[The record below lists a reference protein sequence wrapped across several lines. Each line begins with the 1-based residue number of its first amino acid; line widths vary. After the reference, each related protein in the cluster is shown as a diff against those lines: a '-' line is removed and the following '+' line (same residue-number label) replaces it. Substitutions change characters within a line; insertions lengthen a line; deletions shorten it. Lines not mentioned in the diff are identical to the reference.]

1 MYQDPQEKG
10 RGPAARVYR
19 TAVLLIAVLL
29 LITTAVGSTAAFLVT
44 KPEPV
49 EEAFAY
55 AQVSCQ
61 VTQSGNALAVQNTGT
76 AQAYIRASYAVNWR
90 LDGEESIAAAVPEGY
105 SYGLIEDPQGAW
117 VDGGDGYFYYPYP
130 VDPGDET
137 PSLLTCSVS
146 RPEEPEY
153 TLSVEVVAE
162 AIQSVPEAAV
172 KAAWGLSIDT
182 NGNLIVPPQN

>member
-1 MYQDPQEKG
+1 MHQDPQEKG

-19 TAVLLIAVLL
+19 TAVLLIAVIL

-44 KPEPV
+44 KTEPV

-61 VTQSGNALAVQNTGT
+61 VTDTLAVQNTGT
-76 AQAYIRASYAVNWR
+76 AQAYIRASYAVNW
-90 LDGEESIAAAVPEGY
+90 LDGEENIVAAVPEGY
-105 SYGLIEDPQGAW
+105 SCDLVKDPQDAW
-117 VDGGDGYFYYPYP
+117 VEGGDGYFYYPYP
-130 VDPGDET
+130 VDPGDEA

-146 RPEEPEY
+146 RPEDPAY

-162 AIQSVPEAAV
+162 AIQSDPAEAAED
-172 KAAWGLSIDT
+172 AWGVAVS
-182 NGNLIVPPQN
+182 GGVLIAH

>member
-44 KPEPV
+44 KTGPV
-49 EEAFAY
+49 VEDFAY

-61 VTQSGNALAVQNTGT
+61 VTDALAVQNTGT
-76 AQAYIRASYAVNWR
+76 AQAYIRASYAVNW
-90 LDGEESIAAAVPEGY
+90 LDGDGYIVAAVPEGY
-105 SYGLIEDPQGAW
+105 SCDPVENQDDW
-117 VDGGDGYFYYPYP
+117 TEGGDGYFYYSYP
-130 VDPGDET
+130 VDPGSET

-146 RPEEPEY
+146 YPENPKY

-162 AIQSVPEAAV
+162 AIQSNPAEAAED
-172 KAAWGLSIDT
+172 AWGVRVSDGVLT
-182 NGNLIVPPQN
+182 VQ

>member
-1 MYQDPQEKG
+1 MYQDPQERG

-44 KPEPV
+44 KTEPV
-49 EEAFAY
+49 VENFAY

-61 VTQSGNALAVQNTGT
+61 VTDTLAVQNTGT

-90 LDGEESIAAAVPEGY
+90 LDGEGNIAAAAPEGY
-105 SYGLIEDPQGAW
+105 SCDLVENPQW
-117 VDGGDGYFYYPYP
+117 EKGGDGYFYYPAP
-130 VDPGDET
+130 VDPGGEA
-137 PSLLTCSVS
+137 PSLLTC
-146 RPEEPEY
+146 PENPEY

-162 AIQSVPEAAV
+162 AIQSNPAEAAEE
-172 KAAWGLSIDT
+172 AWGVRVSDGKLT
-182 NGNLIVPPQN
+182 VQ

>member
-29 LITTAVGSTAAFLVT
+29 LISTAVGSTAAFLVT
-44 KPEPV
+44 KTKPV
-49 EEAFAY
+49 VEDFAY

-61 VTQSGNALAVQNTGT
+61 VTRSGSALAVQNTGT
-76 AQAYIRASYAVNWR
+76 AQAYIRASYAVNW
-90 LDGEESIAAAVPEGY
+90 LDGEENIVAAVPEDY
-105 SYGLIEDPQGAW
+105 SCDLVEPPQGAW
-117 VDGGDGYFYYPYP
+117 VEGGDGYFYYPDP

-146 RPEEPEY
+146 YPENPKY

-162 AIQSVPEAAV
+162 AIQSNPAEAAED
-172 KAAWGLSIDT
+172 AWSVRVSGGRLT
-182 NGNLIVPPQN
+182 VH

>member
-44 KPEPV
+44 KTGPV
-49 EEAFAY
+49 VEDFAY
-55 AQVSCQ
+55 AQVSCR

-76 AQAYIRASYAVNWR
+76 AQAYIRASYAVNW
-90 LDGEESIAAAVPEGY
+90 LDVNGNIVAAVPEGY
-105 SYGLIEDPQGAW
+105 SCDPVEDPQGAW

-130 VDPGDET
+130 VDPGGET

-146 RPEEPEY
+146 RPEDPEY

-162 AIQSVPEAAV
+162 AIQSDPAEAA
-172 KAAWGLSIDT
+172 ADAWGVGVSGGKLT
-182 NGNLIVPPQN
+182 VQ

>member
-1 MYQDPQEKG
+1 MHQDPQEKG

-44 KPEPV
+44 ETGPV
-49 EEAFAY
+49 VEDFAY

-61 VTQSGNALAVQNTGT
+61 VTRSGNALAVQNTGT
-76 AQAYIRASYAVNWR
+76 AQAYIRASYAVNW
-90 LDGEESIAAAVPEGY
+90 LDGEENIVVAAPEGY
-105 SYGLIEDPQGAW
+105 SYDLDENQGAW

-130 VDPGDET
+130 VAPGDET

-162 AIQSVPEAAV
+162 AIQSDPAEAA
-172 KAAWGLSIDT
+172 ADAWGVTVSDGVLT
-182 NGNLIVPPQN
+182 AH

>member
-10 RGPAARVYR
+10 RGPRVYR
-19 TAVLLIAVLL
+19 TAVLLIAVIL

-44 KPEPV
+44 KTEPV
-49 EEAFAY
+49 VEAFAY

-61 VTQSGNALAVQNTGT
+61 VTDALAVQNTGT

-90 LDGEESIAAAVPEGY
+90 DVNGNIAAVTPEGY
-105 SYGLIEDPQGAW
+105 SCDLDPQDAW
-117 VDGGDGYFYYPYP
+117 VEGGDGYFYYPDP

-137 PSLLTCSVS
+137 PSLLTCGVS
-146 RPEEPEY
+146 RPENPEY

-162 AIQSVPEAAV
+162 AIQSTPAEAAEE
-172 KAAWGLSIDT
+172 AWGVTVSDGVLA
-182 NGNLIVPPQN
+182 VQ

>member
-44 KPEPV
+44 KTEPV
-49 EEAFAY
+49 VENFAY

-61 VTQSGNALAVQNTGT
+61 VTDTMGVKNTGT
-76 AQAYIRASYAVNWR
+76 AQAYIRASYAVNW
-90 LDGEESIAAAVPEGY
+90 LDGEGIIAAVTPEGY
-105 SYGLIEDPQGAW
+105 SCALAENPQGAW
-117 VDGGDGYFYYPYP
+117 VEGGDGYFYYPAP
-130 VDPGDET
+130 VDPGGET
-137 PSLLTCSVS
+137 PSLLTCRVS
-146 RPEEPEY
+146 CPEDPEY

-162 AIQSVPEAAV
+162 AIQSNPAEAAED
-172 KAAWGLSIDT
+172 AWDVTVSDDVLT
-182 NGNLIVPPQN
+182 VH

>member
-44 KPEPV
+44 QTGPV
-49 EEAFAY
+49 VEDFAY

-61 VTQSGNALAVQNTGT
+61 VTDTLAVQNTGT
-76 AQAYIRASYAVNWR
+76 AQAYIRASYAVNW
-90 LDGEESIAAAVPEGY
+90 LDVNGNIVAAVPEDY
-105 SYGLIEDPQGAW
+105 SCDLVKDPQGAW
-117 VDGGDGYFYYPYP
+117 VEGGDGYFYCLTP
-130 VDPGDET
+130 VDPGGET

-146 RPEEPEY
+146 YPENPKY

-162 AIQSVPEAAV
+162 AIQSTPAEAA
-172 KAAWGLSIDT
+172 AEAWGVRVGDGMLT
-182 NGNLIVPPQN
+182 VH

>member
-44 KPEPV
+44 KTEPV
-49 EEAFAY
+49 VEAFAY
-55 AQVSCQ
+55 AQFSCQ
-61 VTQSGNALAVQNTGT
+61 VTDTLAVQNTGT
-76 AQAYIRASYAVNWR
+76 AQAYIRASYAVNW
-90 LDGEESIAAAVPEGY
+90 LDREENIVAAVPEDY
-105 SYGLIEDPQGAW
+105 SCDLAENPQWGK
-117 VDGGDGYFYYPYP
+117 GGDGYFYYPYP
-130 VDPGDET
+130 VDPGDEA

-146 RPEEPEY
+146 RPENPEY

-162 AIQSVPEAAV
+162 AIQSTPAEAAED
-172 KAAWGLSIDT
+172 AWSVRVSGGVLT
-182 NGNLIVPPQN
+182 VQ

>member
-44 KPEPV
+44 KTGPV
-49 EEAFAY
+49 VEDFAY

-61 VTQSGNALAVQNTGT
+61 VTDALAVQNTGT
-76 AQAYIRASYAVNWR
+76 AQAYIRASYAVNW
-90 LDGEESIAAAVPEGY
+90 LDVNGNIVAAVPEGY
-105 SYGLIEDPQGAW
+105 SCDPVENQDDW
-117 VDGGDGYFYYPYP
+117 TEGGDGYFYYSYP

-137 PSLLTCSVS
+137 PSLLTCIVS
-146 RPEEPEY
+146 CPEDPEY

-162 AIQSVPEAAV
+162 AIQSNPAEAAEE
-172 KAAWGLSIDT
+172 AWGVRVSDDVLT
-182 NGNLIVPPQN
+182 VH

>member
-44 KPEPV
+44 KTEPV
-49 EEAFAY
+49 EEDFAY

-61 VTQSGNALAVQNTGT
+61 VTDTMGVKNTGT

-90 LDGEESIAAAVPEGY
+90 DGDGNIAAAVPED
-105 SYGLIEDPQGAW
+105 YGCGLAENPQGAW
-117 VDGGDGYFYYPYP
+117 VEGGDGYFYYPAP
-130 VDPGDET
+130 VDPGGEA
-137 PSLLTCSVS
+137 PSLLTCSVLC
-146 RPEEPEY
+146 PENPKY

-162 AIQSVPEAAV
+162 AIQSTPAEAAEE
-172 KAAWGLSIDT
+172 AWGVRVSDGVLT
-182 NGNLIVPPQN
+182 VQ

>member
-10 RGPAARVYR
+10 RGSAARIYR

-44 KPEPV
+44 KTEPV

-61 VTQSGNALAVQNTGT
+61 VTDTLAVQNTGT
-76 AQAYIRASYAVNWR
+76 AQAYIRASYAVNW
-90 LDGEESIAAAVPEGY
+90 LDVNGNIVAAVPEGY
-105 SYGLIEDPQGAW
+105 SCDPVENQDDW
-117 VDGGDGYFYYPYP
+117 TEGGDGYFYYSYP
-130 VDPGDET
+130 VDPGSET

-146 RPEEPEY
+146 RPEDPAY

-162 AIQSVPEAAV
+162 AIQSDPAEAAED
-172 KAAWGLSIDT
+172 AWGVTVSGGMLT
-182 NGNLIVPPQN
+182 VQ

>member
-1 MYQDPQEKG
+1 MHQDPQEKG

-44 KPEPV
+44 KTDPV

-61 VTQSGNALAVQNTGT
+61 VTQSGNALGVQNTGT
-76 AQAYIRASYAVNWR
+76 AQAYIRASYAVNW
-90 LDGEESIAAAVPEGY
+90 LDVNGNIVAAAPEGY
-105 SYGLIEDPQGAW
+105 RCDPVENQDDW
-117 VDGGDGYFYYPYP
+117 TEGGDGYFYYPYP
-130 VDPGDET
+130 VDPGSET

-146 RPEEPEY
+146 RPENPEY

-162 AIQSVPEAAV
+162 AIQSDPAEAAEE
-172 KAAWGLSIDT
+172 AWGVTVSGEVLT
-182 NGNLIVPPQN
+182 AY

>member
-1 MYQDPQEKG
+1 MHQDPQEKG

-44 KPEPV
+44 KTDPV
-49 EEAFAY
+49 EEVFAY

-61 VTQSGNALAVQNTGT
+61 VTDALAVKNTGT
-76 AQAYIRASYAVNWR
+76 AQAYIRASYAVNW
-90 LDGEESIAAAVPEGY
+90 LDVNGNIVAAAPEGY
-105 SYGLIEDPQGAW
+105 RCDPVENQDDW
-117 VDGGDGYFYYPYP
+117 TEGGDGYFYYPYP
-130 VDPGDET
+130 VDPGSET

-146 RPEEPEY
+146 RPEDPAY

-162 AIQSVPEAAV
+162 AIQSDPAEAAEE
-172 KAAWGLSIDT
+172 AWGVRVSDDVLT
-182 NGNLIVPPQN
+182 VH

>member
-29 LITTAVGSTAAFLVT
+29 LISTAVGSTAAFLVT
-44 KPEPV
+44 KTKPV
-49 EEAFAY
+49 VEDFAY

-61 VTQSGNALAVQNTGT
+61 VTDTMGVKNTGT
-76 AQAYIRASYAVNWR
+76 AQAYIRASCAVNWR
-90 LDGEESIAAAVPEGY
+90 DGEGIIVAAVPEGY
-105 SYGLIEDPQGAW
+105 SCDLVENPQGAW
-117 VDGGDGYFYYPYP
+117 VEGGDGYFYYPDP
-130 VDPGDET
+130 VDPGGET

-146 RPEEPEY
+146 YPEDPAY

-162 AIQSVPEAAV
+162 AIQSNPAEAAED
-172 KAAWGLSIDT
+172 AWGVTVS
-182 NGNLIVPPQN
+182 NGMLTVH

>member
-44 KPEPV
+44 KTEPV

-55 AQVSCQ
+55 AKVSCQ
-61 VTQSGNALAVQNTGT
+61 VTRSGNALAVQNTGT
-76 AQAYIRASYAVNWR
+76 AQAYIRASYAVNW
-90 LDGEESIAAAVPEGY
+90 LDGEGHIAATVPEGY
-105 SYGLIEDPQGAW
+105 SCDLVENLQWEKGE
-117 VDGGDGYFYYPYP
+117 DGYFYYPYP
-130 VDPGDET
+130 VAPGDET

-162 AIQSVPEAAV
+162 AIQSNPAEAAEE
-172 KAAWGLSIDT
+172 AWGVTVSDGVLA
-182 NGNLIVPPQN
+182 VH

>member
-1 MYQDPQEKG
+1 MHQDPQEKS

-44 KPEPV
+44 KTEPV

-61 VTQSGNALAVQNTGT
+61 VTDALAVQNTGT
-76 AQAYIRASYAVNWR
+76 APAYIRASYAVNW
-90 LDGEESIAAAVPEGY
+90 LDGEKNIVAAVPEVY
-105 SYGLIEDPQGAW
+105 SCGLVENQDDW
-117 VDGGDGYFYYPYP
+117 TEGGDGYFYYPYP
-130 VDPGDET
+130 VAPGDET
-137 PSLLTCSVS
+137 PSLLTCSPS
-146 RPEEPEY
+146 YPEDPAY

-162 AIQSVPEAAV
+162 AIQSNPAEAAEE
-172 KAAWGLSIDT
+172 AWGVTVSGGMLT
-182 NGNLIVPPQN
+182 AY

>member
-44 KPEPV
+44 KTGPV
-49 EEAFAY
+49 VEDFAY

-61 VTQSGNALAVQNTGT
+61 VTQSGSALAVQNTGT

-105 SYGLIEDPQGAW
+105 SCDPVENPQWEKGE
-117 VDGGDGYFYYPYP
+117 DGYFYYPYP

-146 RPEEPEY
+146 RPEDPAY

-162 AIQSVPEAAV
+162 AIQSDPVEAAED
-172 KAAWGLSIDT
+172 AWGVTVSDDVLT
-182 NGNLIVPPQN
+182 AH

>member
-44 KPEPV
+44 KTEPV

-61 VTQSGNALAVQNTGT
+61 VTDTMGVKNTGT

-105 SYGLIEDPQGAW
+105 SCALAENPQW
-117 VDGGDGYFYYPYP
+117 EKGGDGYFYYPDP
-130 VDPGDET
+130 VAPGDEA

-146 RPEEPEY
+146 CPEAEY

-162 AIQSVPEAAV
+162 AIQSTPAEAAEE
-172 KAAWGLSIDT
+172 AWGVTVSDDVLT
-182 NGNLIVPPQN
+182 VQ

>member
-29 LITTAVGSTAAFLVT
+29 LISTAVGSTAAFLVT
-44 KPEPV
+44 KTGPV
-49 EEAFAY
+49 VEDFAY

-61 VTQSGNALAVQNTGT
+61 VTDTMGVKNTGT

-90 LDGEESIAAAVPEGY
+90 DGEGIIAAAAPEGY
-105 SYGLIEDPQGAW
+105 SCDLVKDPQGAW
-117 VDGGDGYFYYPYP
+117 VDGGDGYFYYPDP
-130 VDPGDET
+130 VDPGGEA
-137 PSLLTCSVS
+137 PSLLTCSVLC
-146 RPEEPEY
+146 PEEPVY

-162 AIQSVPEAAV
+162 AIQSNPAGAAEE
-172 KAAWGLSIDT
+172 AWGVRVSGGVLTVD
-182 NGNLIVPPQN
+182 

>member
-1 MYQDPQEKG
+1 MHQDPQEKG

-44 KPEPV
+44 KTKPV
-49 EEAFAY
+49 KEDFVY

-61 VTQSGNALAVQNTGT
+61 VTDTMGVKNTGT

-90 LDGEESIAAAVPEGY
+90 DEEGKIAAAAPEGY
-105 SYGLIEDPQGAW
+105 SCDLEKGIQWEE
-117 VDGGDGYFYYPYP
+117 GGDGYFYYSAP
-130 VDPGDET
+130 VDPGGEA
-137 PSLLTCSVS
+137 PSLLTCSVFY
-146 RPEEPEY
+146 PEDPGY

-162 AIQSVPEAAV
+162 AIQSTPAEAAEE
-172 KAAWGLSIDT
+172 AWGVTVSDGVLT
-182 NGNLIVPPQN
+182 VH

>member
-44 KPEPV
+44 KTGPV
-49 EEAFAY
+49 VEDFAY

-61 VTQSGNALAVQNTGT
+61 VTDTMGVKNTGT
-76 AQAYIRASYAVNWR
+76 AQAYIRASYAVNW
-90 LDGEESIAAAVPEGY
+90 LDGEGNIAAAVPEGY
-105 SYGLIEDPQGAW
+105 SCGLLKNQDDWTE
-117 VDGGDGYFYYPYP
+117 GGDGYFYYPYP
-130 VDPGDET
+130 VDPGGET

-146 RPEEPEY
+146 YPENPAY

-162 AIQSVPEAAV
+162 AIQSDPAEAAEE
-172 KAAWGLSIDT
+172 AWGVRVSDDVLT
-182 NGNLIVPPQN
+182 VH

>member
-44 KPEPV
+44 KTGPV
-49 EEAFAY
+49 VEAFAY

-61 VTQSGNALAVQNTGT
+61 VTDALAVQNTGT

-90 LDGEESIAAAVPEGY
+90 DGEGIIAAVTPDGY
-105 SYGLIEDPQGAW
+105 SCDLVKDPQGAW
-117 VDGGDGYFYYPYP
+117 VEGGDGYFYYPDP
-130 VDPGDET
+130 VDPGGET

-146 RPEEPEY
+146 RPEDPEY

-162 AIQSVPEAAV
+162 AIQSNPAEAA
-172 KAAWGLSIDT
+172 ADAWGVTVSDGVLT
-182 NGNLIVPPQN
+182 AH

>member
-19 TAVLLIAVLL
+19 TAVLLIAVFL
-29 LITTAVGSTAAFLVT
+29 LISTAVGSTAAFLVT
-44 KPEPV
+44 KTEPV
-49 EEAFAY
+49 VEDFAY

-61 VTQSGNALAVQNTGT
+61 VTDTLAVQNTGT

-90 LDGEESIAAAVPEGY
+90 DGEGIIAAVTPDGY
-105 SYGLIEDPQGAW
+105 SCDLDENQGAW
-117 VDGGDGYFYYPYP
+117 VDGGDGYFYYPDP

-137 PSLLTCSVS
+137 PSLLTCSVL
-146 RPEEPEY
+146 RPENPEY

-162 AIQSVPEAAV
+162 AIQSDPAEAAED
-172 KAAWGLSIDT
+172 AWGVTVS
-182 NGNLIVPPQN
+182 NGELTVH

>member
-44 KPEPV
+44 KTGPV
-49 EEAFAY
+49 EESFAY

-61 VTQSGNALAVQNTGT
+61 VTRSDSALAVQNAGT

-90 LDGEESIAAAVPEGY
+90 DEEGIIAAAEPEGY
-105 SYGLIEDPQGAW
+105 SCDLEKGIQWEE
-117 VDGGDGYFYYPYP
+117 GGDGYFYYPAP
-130 VDPGDET
+130 VDPGGET
-137 PSLLTCSVS
+137 PSLLTCSVLC
-146 RPEEPEY
+146 PENPKY

-162 AIQSVPEAAV
+162 AIQSNPAEAAEE
-172 KAAWGLSIDT
+172 AWGVTVSDGVLT
-182 NGNLIVPPQN
+182 VH

>member
-29 LITTAVGSTAAFLVT
+29 LISTAVGSTAAFLVT
-44 KPEPV
+44 KTGPV
-49 EEAFAY
+49 VEAFAY

-61 VTQSGNALAVQNTGT
+61 VTDTMAVQNTGT

-90 LDGEESIAAAVPEGY
+90 DGEGIIAAVTPDGY
-105 SYGLIEDPQGAW
+105 SCDLDENQGAW

-162 AIQSVPEAAV
+162 AIQSDPAEAA
-172 KAAWGLSIDT
+172 ADAWGVGVSGGMLT
-182 NGNLIVPPQN
+182 VQ

>member
-29 LITTAVGSTAAFLVT
+29 LIGTAVGSTAAFLVT
-44 KPEPV
+44 KTEPV

-55 AQVSCQ
+55 AQVSCE
-61 VTQSGNALAVQNTGT
+61 VTRSGSALAVQNTGT

-90 LDGEESIAAAVPEGY
+90 DGEGYIAAAAPEGY
-105 SYGLIEDPQGAW
+105 SCDLVKDPQGAW
-117 VDGGDGYFYYPYP
+117 VDGGDGYFYYPDP
-130 VDPGDET
+130 VDPGGET
-137 PSLLTCSVS
+137 PSLLICSVS
-146 RPEEPEY
+146 CPVDPEY

-162 AIQSVPEAAV
+162 AIQSNPAEAAED
-172 KAAWGLSIDT
+172 AWGVTVSGDVLT
-182 NGNLIVPPQN
+182 AH

>member
-29 LITTAVGSTAAFLVT
+29 LVSTAVGSTAAFLVT
-44 KPEPV
+44 KTEPV
-49 EEAFAY
+49 VEAFAY

-61 VTQSGNALAVQNTGT
+61 VIRSDNALAVQNTGT
-76 AQAYIRASYAVNWR
+76 AQAYIRASYAVNW
-90 LDGEESIAAAVPEGY
+90 LDGDENIAAAVPEGY
-105 SYGLIEDPQGAW
+105 SCDLAENPQGAW
-117 VDGGDGYFYYPYP
+117 VEGGDGYFYYPAP
-130 VDPGDET
+130 VDPGGET

-146 RPEEPEY
+146 RPENPEY

-162 AIQSVPEAAV
+162 AIQSNPAEAAED
-172 KAAWGLSIDT
+172 AWSVRVSDGVLT
-182 NGNLIVPPQN
+182 VQ